1 MIPNLRIVDRA
12 FFQRHP
18 LLVAHDMIGT
28 VLRVQR
34 DGADV
39 SGRIVEVEAYGGPL
53 DLASHSSRMQSAL
66 ELLSGTPGCLYI
78 YRSYGIHT
86 MLNVIAHEVHG
97 TGGILVRALE
107 PLTGLDQMRKR
118 RGGAGKPLAKGP
130 GVLTQALGLHLTDIG
145 LDITTSEEISLTHEA
160 ETRQILAS
168 ERIGITRGLSA
179 KWRLFVAESL
189 DVSVHQRGE
198 LVVRDEL
205 PHLLPP
211 SGTIIV

>member
-1 MIPNLRIVDRA
+1 MPPDRRIVERA

-18 LLVAHDMIGT
+18 LLVAYDLIGT

-66 ELLSGTPGCLYI
+66 TLLSGTPGCLYM

-86 MLNVIAHEVHG
+86 MLNVIAHEPEG
-97 TGGILVRALE
+97 TGGILIRALE
-107 PLTGLDQMRKR
+107 PLAGLEEMRER
-118 RGGAGKPLAKGP
+118 RGGPEKVLGKGP
-130 GVLTQALGLHLTDIG
+130 GVLTRSFGLRLTDIG
-145 LDITTSEEISLTHEA
+145 VDITTSREISLIDGPTPG
-160 ETRQILAS
+160 QILAS

-179 KWRLFVAESL
+179 RWRLFLAGSSEVSAHRRGDFVIREELSL
-189 DVSVHQRGE
+189 
-198 LVVRDEL
+198 
-205 PHLLPP
+205 LLPP
-211 SGTIIV
+211 PGTVIV